1 MISLVGTPNAI
12 HSAED
17 MDAAF
22 WSSTSHMKE
31 VGTLDETTWASIVQF
46 LESKRLSFINI
57 ARREVVGL
65 NDRLTR
71 MPISRP
77 AWHPGAD
84 DASPDRRAN
93 PS

>member
-1 MISLVGTPNAI
+1 MISLLGTPNSI
-12 HSAED
+12 RSAED
-17 MDAAF
+17 MNAAF

-31 VGTLDETTWASIVQF
+31 VGTLGETIWASIVQL

-65 NDRLTR
+65 NDKLTR

-77 AWHPGAD
+77 TWHPGTD
-84 DASPDRRAN
+84 DANLGRRAN
-93 PS
+93 LS

>member
-1 MISLVGTPNAI
+1 MISLVGTPKAI

-22 WSSTSHMKE
+22 WTSTSRMKE
-31 VGTLDETTWASIVQF
+31 VGALDEKAWTTIVQL

-57 ARREVVGL
+57 ARREVVEL
-65 NDRLTR
+65 NSRLAR

-77 AWHPGAD
+77 TWPLEAG
-84 DASPDRRAN
+84 DASPDRRAS